1 MEEIKS
7 ALIFKRYVVNK
18 IIFEKNDN
26 YTFKEGEKINFRIKD
41 EIKKQKDKMEVK
53 LMVNIFENAK
63 ENSYPFEMEIH
74 ITGYFEIENDNENI
88 NFMPNAIAILYP
100 YVRAIVSTYTAS
112 ANVNPLI
119 LPTINVNAMLKNK
132 RQEEK

>member
-41 EIKKQKDKMEVK
+41 EIKKQKDKMEV
-53 LMVNIFENAK
+53 N
-63 ENSYPFEMEIH
+63 
-74 ITGYFEIENDNENI
+74 
-88 NFMPNAIAILYP
+88 
-100 YVRAIVSTYTAS
+100 
-112 ANVNPLI
+112 
-119 LPTINVNAMLKNK
+119 
-132 RQEEK
+132 

>member
-7 ALIFKRYVVNK
+7 ALIFKRYVVN
-18 IIFEKNDN
+18 N